1 MRGGQGGE
9 REKRG
14 GGEGVGGGE
23 MDVMRVFFHGQSAF
37 VFVVY

>member
-14 GGEGVGGGE
+14 GGGVVGGGE
-23 MDVMRVFFHGQSAF
+23 MDVMKVLFLGQSTF